1 VVPVYVNYNFI
12 ILSMGIAVASAVI
25 SATIPGRRSA
35 KLSPIEVIRNG

>member
-1 VVPVYVNYNFI
+1 
-12 ILSMGIAVASAVI
+12 MGIAIAAAVI